1 MIENWVKKRLVLAG
15 HNQPLD
21 KALARLNRH
30 KISSLPIINED
41 TGHIK
46 GILESLDIVNYLS
59 QVLNQEPI
67 GPARWDFNLQNV
79 SALLENSQKKTM
91 VISNTSSMYDALQEL
106 SKGTRRLMVVDQ
118 QCQPHLQT
126 QEEEGILGVFT
137 QSDILRFLGENPY
150 WLNMSSKAQK
160 TLKELINGQYSDKV
174 VTLEQTLPAFM
185 GFRKIAEE
193 NTSAVAVTDKDG
205 RIVANLSATNI
216 RGVSRRNF
224 HLLNRPLF
232 EFLQRDRRR
241 GWWTMPIT
249 IRESDSLEKAVLQF
263 CSTRVHQ
270 MYIVDDEGKP
280 TAIVTPTDLI
290 KHFIDA

>member
-1 MIENWVKKRLVLAG
+1 
-15 HNQPLD
+15 
-21 KALARLNRH
+21 
-30 KISSLPIINED
+30 
-41 TGHIK
+41 
-46 GILESLDIVNYLS
+46 
-59 QVLNQEPI
+59 
-67 GPARWDFNLQNV
+67 
-79 SALLENSQKKTM
+79 
-91 VISNTSSMYDALQEL
+91 MYDALQEL
-106 SKGTRRLMVVDQ
+106 SKGTRRLLVVDQ
-118 QCQPHLQT
+118 QCQAHLQT

-174 VTLEQTLPAFM
+174 VTVEQTLPAFM
-185 GFRKIAEE
+185 GFRKIAEA
-193 NTSAVAVTDKDG
+193 NTSSVAVTDKDG

-216 RGVSRRNF
+216 RGISRRNF

-249 IRESDSLEKAVLQF
+249 IRDSDTLEKAVLQF
-263 CSTRVHQ
+263 CSTRVHHL
-270 MYIVDDEGKP
+270 YIVDDEGKP

-290 KHFIDA
+290 KHFLEA